1 MKHIDI
7 RDLWLQKEVRDGK
20 VALSVAAGDGSV
32 QRTLGV
38 VAVLV
43 ERTAADGETMQWDS
57 QLSHDG
63 SAADGAGGEAS
74 TEGEAA
80 AAAAAPETMQ
90 WESQLS
96 QDDA

>member
-1 MKHIDI
+1 
-7 RDLWLQKEVRDGK
+7 
-20 VALSVAAGDGSV
+20 
-32 QRTLGV
+32 
-38 VAVLV
+38 
-43 ERTAADGETMQWDS
+43 MQWDS

-80 AAAAAPETMQ
+80 AAPETMQ